1 MKAKVVS
8 LKTKGKAPN
17 DLSIEECRKMF
28 KASEY
33 GYTDDELIQMKDFLF
48 KLAKMYYELY
58 TTKLKHQPKT
68 ISLNNEPYDTE
79 ESHTLCKS
87 EYRRAS

>member
-1 MKAKVVS
+1 MKARIVT
-8 LKTKGKAPN
+8 LRTKAKAPN
-17 DLSIEECRKMF
+17 DLSIEECRQMF

-33 GYTDDELIQMKDFLF
+33 GYTDEELIQMKDFLF

-58 TTKLKHQPKT
+58 MTKLKHQSKIIP
-68 ISLNNEPYDTE
+68 LNNQPYDTE

-87 EYRRAS
+87 EHRRAS

>member
-1 MKAKVVS
+1 MKANVVN
-8 LKTKGKAPN
+8 LKTKDKASN

-33 GYTDDELIQMKDFLF
+33 GYTDEELIQMRDFLF

-58 TTKLKHQPKT
+58 MTRLKRQPKT
-68 ISLNNEPYDTE
+68 ISLNNEHYDTE

-87 EYRRAS
+87 EHRRAS